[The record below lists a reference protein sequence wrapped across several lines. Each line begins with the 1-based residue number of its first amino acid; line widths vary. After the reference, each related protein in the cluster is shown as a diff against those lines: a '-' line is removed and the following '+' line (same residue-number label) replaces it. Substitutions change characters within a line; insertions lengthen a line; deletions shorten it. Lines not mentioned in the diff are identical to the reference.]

1 MLKTLELSNFAI
13 VDSLSIDLSPGLNVL
28 TGETGAGKSILMDAL
43 ALLIGGRADSS
54 WVRSGSDRALIQGI
68 FADELSA
75 SRTIS
80 VNGRSTA
87 RLDGELVTVSDLSET
102 LADRVALHGQHASQV
117 LLNSN
122 EQRKLLDRLLPEK
135 SKIALG
141 NYRELYTEYQQ
152 ISKTLTELQEKVR
165 ERARRIDVLSFQL
178 EEIDAAKLKLDEL
191 ESLSEQLESQRYAE
205 RITSLSGN
213 ALSVLSE
220 ADINAVGLLSD
231 AQKDLDNAGRYNKT
245 LASLANELTDAMA
258 SIEAIS
264 QEVYS
269 FLSDFELEP
278 GLLEKLEDRLSLI
291 ENLQRKYGDTIPGI
305 LAYREEAAQELAR
318 LQHADEDMASL
329 ETEKQ
334 EFLQK
339 LHNLAESISQARQ
352 KVAKD
357 LAKRVTQEVKPLGM
371 DNAQFAVEVKAQT
384 DLSPHGKDSI
394 TYLFSANL
402 GENPAPLAAVASGG
416 ELSRVM
422 LALNVVTGS
431 DLPILAFDEVDAGIG
446 GKTARAVGR
455 LLKQLAEDHQILV
468 VTHLPQV
475 AAFADTQFY
484 VEKQEKEGRTVTK
497 VNRLE
502 PHERELELARML
514 SGNISDASVANARE
528 LLQESI

>member
-1 MLKTLELSNFAI
+1 
-13 VDSLSIDLSPGLNVL
+13 
-28 TGETGAGKSILMDAL
+28 
-43 ALLIGGRADSS
+43 
-54 WVRSGSDRALIQGI
+54 
-68 FADELSA
+68 
-75 SRTIS
+75 
-80 VNGRSTA
+80 
-87 RLDGELVTVSDLSET
+87 
-102 LADRVALHGQHASQV
+102 
-117 LLNSN
+117 
-122 EQRKLLDRLLPEK
+122 
-135 SKIALG
+135 
-141 NYRELYTEYQQ
+141 
-152 ISKTLTELQEKVR
+152 
-165 ERARRIDVLSFQL
+165 
-178 EEIDAAKLKLDEL
+178 
-191 ESLSEQLESQRYAE
+191 
-205 RITSLSGN
+205 
-213 ALSVLSE
+213 
-220 ADINAVGLLSD
+220 
-231 AQKDLDNAGRYNKT
+231 
-245 LASLANELTDAMA
+245 
-258 SIEAIS
+258 
-264 QEVYS
+264 
-269 FLSDFELEP
+269 
-278 GLLEKLEDRLSLI
+278 
-291 ENLQRKYGDTIPGI
+291 
-305 LAYREEAAQELAR
+305 
-318 LQHADEDMASL
+318 
-329 ETEKQ
+329 
-334 EFLQK
+334 
-339 LHNLAESISQARQ
+339 
-352 KVAKD
+352 
-357 LAKRVTQEVKPLGM
+357 M